1 MQESPELYLCAPQDA
16 SVDSPEPVV
25 AARLGFVE
33 RDLASQQEQWPWL
46 ARLLAL
52 AFADLKRTAPEV
64 GRKPSRLGLFIAL
77 PLPRPGLSHDLAK
90 SLLTSFYNEAR
101 LDECAHARLYFGGHA
116 GFFALAMDACE
127 ALRQGHI
134 EAALVGGAD
143 SYLFRPLLASLDEAY
158 RLKSDRNLDGFRPAE
173 GAGFVVLEPALR
185 PGAAP
190 LALVDGLATS
200 MRPTGEQ
207 GLTEV
212 LRSFSLPGER
222 PSRIISDLNGE
233 TTRAREWAIVATRLG
248 QTLGDA
254 ASVEH
259 PAISTGDLGAATGPV
274 LLACAASTLARSKPI
289 GQSVWVCAASDDS
302 LRAGASLR
310 SPASQP

>member
-1 MQESPELYLCAPQDA
+1 LGENRPVWGFSSHYRYPVQGFRTIWPSP
-16 SVDSPEPVV
+16 
-25 AARLGFVE
+25 
-33 RDLASQQEQWPWL
+33 
-46 ARLLAL
+46 
-52 AFADLKRTAPEV
+52 
-64 GRKPSRLGLFIAL
+64 
-77 PLPRPGLSHDLAK
+77 
-90 SLLTSFYNEAR
+90 LLTSFYNEAR

-259 PAISTGDLGAATGPV
+259 PAISTVISG
-274 LLACAASTLARSKPI
+274 
-289 GQSVWVCAASDDS
+289 
-302 LRAGASLR
+302 LRRALCFWHVPRAP
-310 SPASQP
+310 SPAANRSASRSGSAQPRTIPARRSQPA